1 MLSQARASPA
11 TLRNAPHISSLVRT
25 HLRVRC
31 GGFSCEPRSCAF
43 ENPAC
48 VTSGACSRSCASS
61 RPSMLNLF
69 LGFPRKRV
77 NLVHFGAAQ
86 QAPVGSVGC
95 SLASTTKVSQS
106 SWDVGILL
114 ATRFFEHGK
123 SHGRSRFIVIRAP
136 AFLLWPENGGEPS

>member
-1 MLSQARASPA
+1 MLSQARASPS

-61 RPSMLNLF
+61 GPSMLNPF
-69 LGFPRKRV
+69 LGF
-77 NLVHFGAAQ
+77 HFGAAQ
-86 QAPVGSVGC
+86 QSPVGSVVGC

-123 SHGRSRFIVIRAP
+123 RHGRSRFIVIRGH
-136 AFLLWPENGGEPS
+136 FRILSCLLLWPENGGELS